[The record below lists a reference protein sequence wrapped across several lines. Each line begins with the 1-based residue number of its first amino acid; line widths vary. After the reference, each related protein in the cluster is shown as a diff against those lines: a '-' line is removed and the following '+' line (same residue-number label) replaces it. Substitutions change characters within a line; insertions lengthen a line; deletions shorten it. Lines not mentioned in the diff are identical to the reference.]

1 MNLKDEFLTALRNG
15 EDYDTLLELVHRHQA
30 QGLPPQEA
38 YAILRQIW
46 LEFGFDKI
54 EDDNCLQGDLEY
66 VMEKIWYEC
75 PAPERGD
82 EQRIG

>member
-1 MNLKDEFLTALRNG
+1 MNLKEEFLTALRDG
-15 EDYDTLLELVHRHQA
+15 EDYDALLELVHRYQA

-38 YAILRQIW
+38 YAILHQTW

-54 EDDNCLQGDLEY
+54 EEGSRLQDDLEY

-75 PAPERGD
+75 PAAER
-82 EQRIG
+82 